1 MKQNVT
7 SGQALGLLNAQLN
20 SWETAGKNYRA
31 LGQVKI
37 KEFDFGAFQ
46 VKVQFNP
53 ARVVSSTAK
62 VDVKSLS
69 ERKCFLC
76 PPNLPEEQQGLA
88 MNDNYQLLV
97 NPYPIFPQ
105 HWTIPSLVHREQRI
119 FPYFADM
126 LDMAEALK
134 PFIIF
139 YNGPEC
145 GASAPDHAHFQAG
158 NRGFLPIEQD
168 WKEMDKEP
176 IRTERNIRL
185 YRLKN
190 YLRNVLIIESANKE
204 EVVRIFE
211 NIYHSLPVKE
221 GGAEPGLN
229 ILAWRDGDCW
239 VVSLFLREKHR
250 PDCYMAEGEANIL
263 ISPGAVDMGGVF
275 ITPLEKD
282 FDKLTREDVR
292 TIFKEVS
299 LNDETMDKL
308 VARLKEEL

>member
-7 SGQALGLLNAQLN
+7 SGQALGLLNAQLKG
-20 SWETAGKNYRA
+20 WETAAKNYQA
-31 LGQVKI
+31 LGQVRI

-53 ARVVSSTAK
+53 ARVISSAAK

-76 PPNLPEEQQGLA
+76 PSNLPEEQRGLA
-88 MNDNYQLLV
+88 MGDKYQLLV

-119 FPYFADM
+119 LPHFGEM
-126 LDMAEALK
+126 LDMAGSLES
-134 PFIIF
+134 FILF

-145 GASAPDHAHFQAG
+145 GASAPDHAHFQVG

-168 WKEMDKEP
+168 WKKIDKDWISKEKD
-176 IRTERNIRL
+176 ICL
-185 YRLKN
+185 FRLKN
-190 YLRNVLIIESANKE
+190 YLRNVLIIRSADRDAL
-204 EVVRIFE
+204 VRLFE
-211 NIYHSLPVKE
+211 MIYHRLPVKKDA
-221 GGAEPGLN
+221 AEPRLN
-229 ILAWRDGDCW
+229 ILTWRDGNSW
-239 VVSLFLREKHR
+239 VVCLCLRERHR
-250 PDCYMAEGEANIL
+250 PACYMAVGEANIL
-263 ISPGAVDMGGVF
+263 ISPGAVDMGGVL
-275 ITPLEKD
+275 IAPLEKD
-282 FDKLTREDVR
+282 FNKLTREDIR

-299 LNDETMDKL
+299 LNDEAMEKL